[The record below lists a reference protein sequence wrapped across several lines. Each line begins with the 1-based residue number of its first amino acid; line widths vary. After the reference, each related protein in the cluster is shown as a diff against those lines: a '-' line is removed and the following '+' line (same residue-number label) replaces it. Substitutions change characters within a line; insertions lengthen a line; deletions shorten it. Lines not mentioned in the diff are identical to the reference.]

1 MNSNEPTHTSTTGL
15 TPGMPAR
22 HSGLRPAERVLE
34 DLLGSEGVLAHPLR
48 ADLQRKARIDWVD
61 IGGRTMAWRRFGD
74 GPPLVL
80 IHGGHGCWLH
90 WARNIEALAQ
100 RFTVLLPD
108 LPGFGDSDSL
118 AEPTF
123 ENLVE
128 ATAAAL
134 DVLIGAH
141 TPFALAGFSFG
152 GLVAAGLAAR
162 RPSVSRL
169 LLIGPA
175 GHGGARR
182 ERARL
187 QDWRIPLEQGD
198 ASGFV
203 ECMRHNLWAHM
214 LNDAQ
219 QIDALAL
226 NIHIQSCA
234 ATRFHSKQ
242 ISRSARLA
250 DEMSRIACDVFLIW
264 GEHDVT
270 VCLPDIGGIFS
281 NPSVRA
287 TQIVPDSGHWVQFE
301 CAELINRQVL
311 AWLGAPSTGLAR
323 G

>member
-1 MNSNEPTHTSTTGL
+1 MNSNEPTHTSTTGV

-22 HSGLRPAERVLE
+22 YSGQRPAQRVLE
-34 DLLGSEGVLAHPLR
+34 DLLGSEGVLAHPLL
-48 ADLQRKARIDWVD
+48 ADLQRTTRIERLD
-61 IGGRTMAWRRFGD
+61 IAGRTMAWRRFGD

-80 IHGGHGCWLH
+80 MHGGHGCWLH

-134 DVLIGAH
+134 DLLIGAH
-141 TPFALAGFSFG
+141 TACALAGFSFG

-187 QDWRIPLEQGD
+187 RDWRIPLEQGD

-203 ECMRHNLWAHM
+203 ACMRHNLWTHM
-214 LNDAQ
+214 LNDPQ

-234 ATRFHSKQ
+234 STRFHSKQ

-250 DEMSRIACDVFLIW
+250 DELRRIACPVFLMW

-270 VCLPDIGGIFS
+270 VRLSDIGGIFS
-281 NPSVRA
+281 SPAVCA
-287 TQIVPDSGHWVQFE
+287 TEIVPASGHWVQFE
-301 CAELINRQVL
+301 CAERVNLQVL
-311 AWLGAPSTGLAR
+311 AWLSAPSTGLAR